1 MTTTQIAQERAT
13 QLASLRNELINDAA
27 RRGQD
32 PRKDEAA
39 APRTDRK
46 WWEFFCVAHA

>member
-13 QLASLRNELINDAA
+13 QLASLRAGLIDGAA
-27 RRGQD
+27 RRGQE
-32 PRKDEAA
+32 PRKDEVP